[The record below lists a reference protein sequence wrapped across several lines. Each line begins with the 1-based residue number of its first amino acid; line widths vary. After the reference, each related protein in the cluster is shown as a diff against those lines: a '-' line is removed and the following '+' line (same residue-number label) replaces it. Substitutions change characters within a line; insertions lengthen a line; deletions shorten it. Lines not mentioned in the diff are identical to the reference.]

1 MNSPEPQNFD
11 EPSLQATVYRL
22 VRGNIESGNLP
33 PGMPI
38 SEYRLAQELALSR
51 EPVGRALQQL
61 ESDGLIVRDQPR
73 GYRVEGAPRLDGREM
88 PGLEISEDT
97 RELVRG
103 RAEWQKI
110 WNRVQG
116 DLIASMPFGRY
127 KVIESTMAGH
137 YGVSRTVT
145 RDLLA
150 RLEILGLI
158 EREGRSQCF
167 LRQLTP
173 ELLSELYE
181 VRRLLEPQALIG
193 AAPFLD
199 RDMLGGMRDRLVE
212 AERRYPEVSAEEID
226 QFETDLHVLCTE
238 PCPNRWLV
246 KLVRQSLMLVLAT
259 NRLLPIYLGNPPA
272 DPFFAEHRMVIELL
286 LNRAPEAAASALFAH
301 LTAAERKL
309 HLRVAALQN
318 HTPIV
323 PPYLVRAVVPRRDRR

>member
-1 MNSPEPQNFD
+1 MSSPD
-11 EPSLQATVYRL
+11 VLSLGAQPLHATVYRV

-33 PGMPI
+33 PGTPI

-61 ESDGLIVRDQPR
+61 ESEGLIVRDQPR
-73 GYRVEGAPRLDGREM
+73 GYRVEGGPRLAGRDM
-88 PGLEISEDT
+88 PSLDLSDET

-110 WNRVQG
+110 WDRVQG
-116 DLIASMPFGRY
+116 DLIAAMPFGRY
-127 KVIESTMAGH
+127 KVIESTMASH

-145 RDLLA
+145 RDLLG

-173 ELLSELYE
+173 QLLSELYE
-181 VRRLLEPQALIG
+181 VRRLLEPPALVG
-193 AAPFLD
+193 AAPFLA

-212 AERRYPEVSAEEID
+212 AERRYPDVSAEEID
-226 QFETDLHVLCTE
+226 RFETDLHVLCTE

-246 KLVRQSLMLVLAT
+246 KLVRQSQMLVLAT
-259 NRLLPIYLGNPPA
+259 NRLLPIYLGNPAA
-272 DPFFAEHRMVIELL
+272 DPFFAEHRLVTELL
-286 LNRAPEAAASALFAH
+286 LNQAPDAAASALVAH

-309 HLRVAALQN
+309 HLRIAALRT

-323 PPYLVRAVVPRRDRR
+323 PPYLVPAIRPAPRA

>member
-1 MNSPEPQNFD
+1 MRAGRRIGTSWPPCGTRAFTNWRWSATSPATQSRRSMPRTIPTTSRVSARTDVSPCRRDRDSASSTTGISSPGIGRGSMNSPEPQSFD

-116 DLIASMPFGRY
+116 DLIASMPF
-127 KVIESTMAGH
+127 
-137 YGVSRTVT
+137 
-145 RDLLA
+145 
-150 RLEILGLI
+150 
-158 EREGRSQCF
+158 
-167 LRQLTP
+167 
-173 ELLSELYE
+173 
-181 VRRLLEPQALIG
+181 
-193 AAPFLD
+193 
-199 RDMLGGMRDRLVE
+199 
-212 AERRYPEVSAEEID
+212 
-226 QFETDLHVLCTE
+226 
-238 PCPNRWLV
+238 
-246 KLVRQSLMLVLAT
+246 
-259 NRLLPIYLGNPPA
+259 
-272 DPFFAEHRMVIELL
+272 
-286 LNRAPEAAASALFAH
+286 
-301 LTAAERKL
+301 
-309 HLRVAALQN
+309 
-318 HTPIV
+318 
-323 PPYLVRAVVPRRDRR
+323 